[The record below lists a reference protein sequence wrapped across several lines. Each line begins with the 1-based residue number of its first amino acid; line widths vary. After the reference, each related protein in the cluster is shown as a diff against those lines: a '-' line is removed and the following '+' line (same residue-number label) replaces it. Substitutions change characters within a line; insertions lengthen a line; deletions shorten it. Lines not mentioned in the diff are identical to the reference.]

1 MPCRPFRPPSW
12 VRLPPFWT
20 RMLSGTP
27 NSSVWERIRLWV
39 RKSDRSCTTS
49 VASALR
55 RLPQQSG
62 SPARR
67 FHGTA
72 PGRSA
77 RTRRAER
84 FGEKH
89 FVARDSSPAPSER
102 GHDARQSV
110 LQRPGLVRKD
120 RNRDEIVARPG
131 NEHRSAERVLLPHAG
146 SAYRLSTQGSMTRTV
161 ERLVR
166 RMRCCN
172 EHGAR
177 E

>member
-1 MPCRPFRPPSW
+1 MPCPLFRPPSW
-12 VRLPPFWT
+12 APLPPFWT

-27 NSSVWERIRLWV
+27 NCSAWERIRLWV
-39 RKSDRSCTTS
+39 RKNDRSCATS

-55 RLPQQSG
+55 RLPQQGG

-72 PGRSA
+72 PGRSS

-84 FGEKH
+84 FGQKH

-120 RNRDEIVARPG
+120 RNRDEIVTRPL
-131 NEHRSAERVLLPHAG
+131 NEHRSAESVVLPQPC
-146 SAYRLSTQGSMTRTV
+146 SAYRLAIRLRLARLL
-161 ERLVR
+161 ERPAPLS
-166 RMRCCN
+166 RCPN
-172 EHGAR
+172 RYTAL
-177 E
+177 